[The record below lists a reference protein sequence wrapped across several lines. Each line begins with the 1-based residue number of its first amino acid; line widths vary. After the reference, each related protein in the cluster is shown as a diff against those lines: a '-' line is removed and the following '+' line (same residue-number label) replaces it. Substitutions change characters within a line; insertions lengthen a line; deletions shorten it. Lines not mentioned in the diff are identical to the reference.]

1 MRRGKRLDERAK
13 TLAAQH
19 LQKLADEA
27 SPEAAESFTT
37 DYATLLPR
45 FVERIVS
52 TVGVRD
58 NDLVLDASLGL
69 KTKSWLVGALRMNQL
84 CSELELALALAD
96 WAAATAVA
104 RGDGTPPS
112 AAPGSPRGRPTPRA
126 PHPPTDD
133 TPRRPGVLIS
143 CTSAQ
148 VAGNSRRR
156 AHCSGGSSAYL
167 RARGPQLD
175 FTVVRC
181 TPESPKVIADPI
193 LS

>member
-104 RGDGTPPS
+104 RDIELHL
-112 AAPGSPRGRPTPRA
+112 
-126 PHPPTDD
+126 PHLQKALADLPHLTHS
-133 TPRRPGVLIS
+133 TRRPRTLQTAMAS
-143 CTSAQ
+143 
-148 VAGNSRRR
+148 
-156 AHCSGGSSAYL
+156 
-167 RARGPQLD
+167 
-175 FTVVRC
+175 
-181 TPESPKVIADPI
+181 
-193 LS
+193 